1 MKSTDNSSF
10 DGIHLRCED
19 ISNLQTWN
27 NSFRIRIRIQYY
39 RYIAASS
46 PLFSQTALARKMPQA
61 TKPIVTP
68 TNSNPISA
76 IKHRRAHFNSTIRRL
91 SMIFCRSAVVFSGN
105 QAGNPASSDGGGR
118 RGEIRNIAPRIQK
131 GGKTTK
137 RLVYRLELSRQDLR
151 NPNLK
156 RYIASVMGS
165 VSRQVYSGGST

>member
-1 MKSTDNSSF
+1 MLTLEDKQSVTVTRCDGTRSSWNKSNKDTNTILS
-10 DGIHLRCED
+10 IHRGFWFVNH
-19 ISNLQTWN
+19 I
-27 NSFRIRIRIQYY
+27 
-39 RYIAASS
+39 
-46 PLFSQTALARKMPQA
+46 ALARKMPQA
-61 TKPIVTP
+61 TMPIVTP

-76 IKHRRAHFNSTIRRL
+76 IKHRRAHFNSTLRRL

-137 RLVYRLELSRQDLR
+137 RLVYRPEISREDLR